1 MLHIKINQVKLT
13 RLIDIKMQNI
23 ITKWLFNNTST
34 YIYSML
40 LTSMISYFSNKNFN
54 INTMN
59 SFWVCIIT
67 IILFFCIAF
76 TLQKLFL
83 ISKNREISFEFRV
96 LNKFNYI
103 QDIHNF
109 EKIEYVDFTKS
120 VVPSFET
127 NVETLNKLFV
137 IFENDIKKYK
147 VILVNKDGGFMFPV
161 KCENKHKFCIISIKG
176 SDLCQGDGLYKII
189 FKPL

>member
-13 RLIDIKMQNI
+13 RLIFKKMQNI
-23 ITKWLFNNTST
+23 ITKWLLGQTAINIYSISFVWASE
-34 YIYSML
+34 YIY
-40 LTSMISYFSNKNFN
+40 NKNYN
-54 INTMN
+54 IKNMN
-59 SFWVCIIT
+59 SFHWWCIT
-67 IILFFCIAF
+67 VILFFSFSLLLKYIF
-76 TLQKLFL
+76 SIL
-83 ISKNREISFEFRV
+83 KNREISFEFRV

-109 EKIEYVDFTKS
+109 EKIEHIDFTES

-127 NVETLNKLFV
+127 NVETLNKLLV